1 MRAADE
7 LHRVTA
13 ELFVWQLYEPSV
25 KAELT
30 ACAVLEA
37 GELILIDPL
46 PLAAEALEELT
57 GHGRP
62 STVVLTNGN
71 HGRATELYRKK
82 FGVRVL
88 ASAGAAAELE
98 TKPDE
103 LVEEGML
110 VGGGLAVHSLEGA
123 GPGEIALLGKSGGL
137 HFGDA
142 VIHLPEHGFSLL
154 PEKYCTDARQ
164 MRESLR
170 KLLRLDFT
178 LLTFAHGLPIV
189 TRARDQLAQLLA

>member
-1 MRAADE
+1 VGLLILLR
-7 LHRVTA
+7 
-13 ELFVWQLYEPSV
+13 
-25 KAELT
+25 LT
-30 ACAVLEA
+30 GKRSF
-37 GELILIDPL
+37 GELSPFDI
-46 PLAAEALEELT
+46 
-57 GHGRP
+57 
-62 STVVLTNGN
+62 VVL
-71 HGRATELYRKK
+71 
-82 FGVRVL
+82 
-88 ASAGAAAELE
+88 
-98 TKPDE
+98 
-103 LVEEGML
+103 ML
-110 VGGGLAVHSLEGA
+110 VGGALAVHSLEGA